1 MFGCLMH
8 VSLLKILK
16 RKWTDL
22 GFPWPACPHLFR
34 LQIHSDMRGSVRKH
48 LVQQHHNR
56 GASLKQV
63 ISTNKFFR
71 KSEML
76 QPQGWKAFLQN
87 PLCSSDQT
95 IWGVSAS
102 PHCVP
107 YIFTK
112 VFPASFKWQLFVPT
126 RHPVALFLLFHTSS
140 VALKHLAVVTKFL
153 QKYST
158 PSSWEC
164 NTITD

>member
-48 LVQQHHNR
+48 LVQQHHNH

-95 IWGVSAS
+95 IPGVSAS

-107 YIFTK
+107 YVFTK
-112 VFPASFKWQLFVPT
+112 VFPASFKWRVAAFRANTSPCCPLSALPQL
-126 RHPVALFLLFHTSS
+126 LCCS
-140 VALKHLAVVTKFL
+140 
-153 QKYST
+153 
-158 PSSWEC
+158 
-164 NTITD
+164 